1 MSETINVV
9 TLVAS
14 LGLLFALIARDSKQN
29 SIVRVE
35 SEEKSI

>member
-1 MSETINVV
+1 MSEMINVI

-14 LGLLFALIARDSKQN
+14 AGLLFALVARDSKQN